1 MLEVR
6 FYDKIEDSQLDFAV
20 IIARTGEKWVFCK
33 HKERDTYEVPGGH
46 REAGE
51 TIEEAAKRELKEE
64 TGFTAEQLM
73 FVTKTC
79 LAIGTS
85 NEMTY
90 VYIATGLT
98 HGEQMPD
105 REEFIKLE
113 KYSLEDTM
121 QMIEDGKII
130 DSKTLIAIY
139 AYANHVLK
147 KQIRQGI

>member
-1 MLEVR
+1 MYQTR
-6 FYDKIEDSQLDFAV
+6 IKRRNRIYS
-20 IIARTGEKWVFCK
+20 RT
-33 HKERDTYEVPGGH
+33 
-46 REAGE
+46 A
-51 TIEEAAKRELKEE
+51 
-64 TGFTAEQLM
+64 
-73 FVTKTC
+73 
-79 LAIGTS
+79 
-85 NEMTY
+85 
-90 VYIATGLT
+90 YIATGLT

-113 KYSLEDTM
+113 KYSLEDAM

>member
-1 MLEVR
+1 
-6 FYDKIEDSQLDFAV
+6 
-20 IIARTGEKWVFCK
+20 
-33 HKERDTYEVPGGH
+33 
-46 REAGE
+46 
-51 TIEEAAKRELKEE
+51 
-64 TGFTAEQLM
+64 
-73 FVTKTC
+73 
-79 LAIGTS
+79 
-85 NEMTY
+85 
-90 VYIATGLT
+90 
-98 HGEQMPD
+98 MPD

>member
-1 MLEVR
+1 MTLEVPAGCM
-6 FYDKIEDSQLDFAV
+6 DK
-20 IIARTGEKWVFCK
+20 
-33 HKERDTYEVPGGH
+33 
-46 REAGE
+46 GE
-51 TIEEAAKRELKEE
+51 TPEQCIRRELKEE